1 MKRFSISVTVLI
13 FFSILLNTIYGQD
26 TIKYKENWLSFEGQI
41 YPSFNGDNY
50 RPQIKV
56 RCNFNE
62 KSAVRLNTNFQRKV
76 DYKEIYE
83 SGGQGVGSVDK
94 ISSMYQFSIGYEAQ
108 KKIGN
113 AVIYSGFE
121 GVFGF
126 GRNDEYGSRTD
137 SVIYVSNLNYNYKQP
152 VQSFGARLFTG
163 GEYYLKPNIYLGTE
177 FGIMLIKKTFQNR
190 TYEIIYESS
199 SSNSSVSIDNPKNSS
214 SALFFS
220 GLGILRVGFV
230 FK

>member
-1 MKRFSISVTVLI
+1 MRKFLLSITNLI
-13 FFSILLNTIYGQD
+13 LISSLLTNVSGQD
-26 TIKYKENWLSFEGQI
+26 TINEKDNWLSFEGQI
-41 YPSFNGDNY
+41 YPSFNGDSY
-50 RPQIKV
+50 RPQFKV
-56 RCNFNE
+56 RLNFNE
-62 KSAVRLNTNFQRKV
+62 KSALRLNTNFQRKV

-108 KKIGN
+108 KKLQN
-113 AVIYSGFE
+113 TLIYSGIE

-137 SVIYVSNLNYNYKQP
+137 SVTYISNLNYNYKQP
-152 VQSFGARLFTG
+152 VQSLGLRLFMG

-177 FGIMLIKKTFQNR
+177 FGIMLLKTTYQNR
-190 TYEIIYESS
+190 TYETIYDSS
-199 SSNSSVSIDNPKNSS
+199 SSNSSVSVDTPKNSS
-214 SALFFS
+214 SSLLYS
-220 GLGILRVGFV
+220 GLGMLRVGFV

>member
-1 MKRFSISVTVLI
+1 MKKFLISVTVLI
-13 FFSILLNTIYGQD
+13 FFGSILNTIYGQD
-26 TIKYKENWLSFEGQI
+26 TINCKENWLSFEGQI

-56 RCNFNE
+56 RWNFNE
-62 KSAVRLNTNFQRKV
+62 KSALRLNTNFQRKV

-83 SGGQGVGSVDK
+83 SGGQGVGSVNK

-108 KKIGN
+108 KKLGKIL
-113 AVIYSGFE
+113 IYSGFE

-137 SVIYVSNLNYNYKQP
+137 SVTYISNLNYNYKQP
-152 VQSFGARLFTG
+152 VQSSGARLFMG
-163 GEYYLKPNIYLGTE
+163 GDYYLKSNIYLGTE
-177 FGIMLIKKTFQNR
+177 FGIMFLKTTYQNR
-190 TYEIIYESS
+190 TYETIYESS
-199 SSNSSVSIDNPKNSS
+199 SNNSSVSVDAPKNSS
-214 SALFFS
+214 SALS
-220 GLGILRVGFV
+220 YTGIGILRVGFV